1 LASAVSFEKQVDD
14 TAATI
19 RYAKAKKRSK
29 KDVFISWDEW
39 NVWYKAGAD
48 VDDWSVAPPILEE
61 VYNLED
67 ALVVATW
74 LNVFLRK
81 CDVVRAACL
90 AQIVNIIG
98 PLLTTREGVLKQ
110 TIFYPLVAF
119 SQAAKGSSLDLLVKS
134 PMLETKHYGE
144 NPLLDASASFDPE
157 TGKQSF
163 FLVNTSMTDEMP
175 IEIEW
180 VEGGPAEFSSASQMK
195 GSDPKAGN
203 SWTEPN
209 AITMVPI
216 EVPQI
221 VSENGRSYARFTLP
235 ALSFTTLQA

>member
-1 LASAVSFEKQVDD
+1 MKWIDSSIKLILCGSSGCTMPTYPEWDRVALELCYDHVDYLSIHRYVNNEDNDTPSFLASAASFEKQVDD

-90 AQIVNIIG
+90 AQIVNVIG
-98 PLLTTREGVLKQ
+98 PLLTTREGVL
-110 TIFYPLVAF
+110 
-119 SQAAKGSSLDLLVKS
+119 
-134 PMLETKHYGE
+134 
-144 NPLLDASASFDPE
+144 
-157 TGKQSF
+157 
-163 FLVNTSMTDEMP
+163 
-175 IEIEW
+175 
-180 VEGGPAEFSSASQMK
+180 
-195 GSDPKAGN
+195 
-203 SWTEPN
+203 
-209 AITMVPI
+209 
-216 EVPQI
+216 
-221 VSENGRSYARFTLP
+221 
-235 ALSFTTLQA
+235 